1 MQIKKGR
8 SFMVKLGDKEVEYN
22 DKFKLILHTKLANP
36 HYPPEVQA
44 ECTLINFMVTEDGL
58 EDQLLAKVVTKE
70 RPDLEEE
77 KTVLIQQQ
85 NEFTVKL
92 KQLEDD
98 LLRKLAEAQG
108 DITEDVELIESLEDA
123 KRTSTEIQEKV
134 VIAKETEIVINQVC
148 MCVRAS
154 VRMRVRACACVGAWV
169 RGWVRAC
176 MRSCLS
182 SLPSSTRPARIT
194 EASPIVLR
202 SSSSRWA
209 SSSKYTAFITTP
221 SPPSRPFS
229 SSPLTWLERST
240 LATGSTCRI

>member
-1 MQIKKGR
+1 
-8 SFMVKLGDKEVEYN
+8 MVKLGDKEVEYN

-154 VRMRVRACACVGAWV
+154 VRVRVRGCVGAC
-169 RGWVRAC
+169 VRASHPYLHQPGPRGLPRRRQSFC
-176 MRSCLS
+176 APLLRAGRALQSTQLLS
-182 SLPSSTRPARIT
+182 LLPRRLHGRFPQ
-194 EASPIVLR
+194 VH
-202 SSSSRWA
+202 
-209 SSSKYTAFITTP
+209 
-221 SPPSRPFS
+221 
-229 SSPLTWLERST
+229 
-240 LATGSTCRI
+240 